1 MKCGI
6 YLITNLINN
15 KKYVGQSLN
24 IQKRWN
30 QHRSAAFNPKNKSYN
45 YPLYQAFR
53 KYGIDNF
60 SFEILEE
67 CNFADLNNKE
77 EYYVKFYNTLSNQ
90 GYNQVLVGQAGTT
103 LTPAIVLSIIE
114 ELQYNTSD
122 NTETIG
128 QHFGIS
134 GRTVRAI
141 NTGESWYNPDIQYP
155 IRAQYINPKSKEGST
170 IHYCLLCGKALSTK
184 STYCVKCGHLVQRKV
199 ERPSRE
205 ELKELIFTK
214 PFTQIAK
221 TYKVSDN
228 TIRKWCVA
236 YNLPSKKADISKLS
250 KQEWELI

>member
-90 GYNQVLVGQAGTT
+90 GYNQVLVGQGGTT

-114 ELQYNTSD
+114 ELQYNTND

-128 QHFGIS
+128 QHFGVS
-134 GRTVRAI
+134 GRTVRSI
-141 NTGESWYNPDIQYP
+141 NTGESWYNPEIQYP
-155 IRAQYINPKSKEGST
+155 IRAKYINPKSATGSIT
-170 IHYCLLCGKALSTK
+170 HYCILCGKILATK
-184 STYCVKCGHLVQRKV
+184 STYCVECGQKIQRKV
-199 ERPSRE
+199 ERPSRIK
-205 ELKELIFTK
+205 LKELIYNK

-221 TYKVSDN
+221 IYGVSD
-228 TIRKWCVA
+228 TAIRKWCVA